1 MEEGKV
7 LPIFYSS
14 FEDVSSTPTPPIR
27 QDIFLKSD
35 TEKNHLI
42 WCLIKGWR
50 SEAWC
55 LEMRDPQDI
64 DKCYQCLLARKI
76 L

>member
-1 MEEGKV
+1 MTAAIE
-7 LPIFYSS
+7 
-14 FEDVSSTPTPPIR
+14 
-27 QDIFLKSD
+27 Q
-35 TEKNHLI
+35 NHLI
-42 WCLIKGWR
+42 WCSIKGWR

-64 DKCYQCLLARKI
+64 DKCYQCLLARKV

>member
-1 MEEGKV
+1 MEGGNV
-7 LPIFYSS
+7 LLIFNP
-14 FEDVSSTPTPPIR
+14 FEDVPSTPTPPSL

-35 TEKNHLI
+35 TGQNHLI

-64 DKCYQCLLARKI
+64 NKCYQCLLIRKE